1 MNKSNLTTLLDF
13 TTPKLNPCERPKGG
27 QMSTGFIKRINTI
40 LYCRNWDTTVKFY
53 RDVLKLSVN
62 HETEW
67 LVEFQLIE
75 NTYLSIAH
83 TDRTSIQSSNGSGI
97 TLSFQVENVDVAQGQ
112 LREIGIETGPIKPI
126 WGARAFYIFD
136 PEGHRIELWS

>member
-1 MNKSNLTTLLDF
+1 MCAGD
-13 TTPKLNPCERPKGG
+13 
-27 QMSTGFIKRINTI
+27 IKRINTI

-67 LVEFQLIE
+67 LVEFQLIDK
-75 NTYLSIAH
+75 TYLSIAYA
-83 TDRTSIQSSNGSGI
+83 DRTSIQSSNGAGI
-97 TLSFQVENVDVAQGQ
+97 TLSFQVENVDVAQSQ

>member
-1 MNKSNLTTLLDF
+1 
-13 TTPKLNPCERPKGG
+13 
-27 QMSTGFIKRINTI
+27 MSAGSVKRINTI
-40 LYCRNWDTTVKFY
+40 LYCRNWQTTVKFY
-53 RDVLKLSVN
+53 RDVLKLMVN

-67 LVEFQLIE
+67 LVEFHLVD
-75 NTYLSIAH
+75 NTYLSVANAAS
-83 TDRTSIQSSNGSGI
+83 TSIQSSNGDGI
-97 TLSFQVENVDVAQGQ
+97 TLSFQVETVDAAHRQ